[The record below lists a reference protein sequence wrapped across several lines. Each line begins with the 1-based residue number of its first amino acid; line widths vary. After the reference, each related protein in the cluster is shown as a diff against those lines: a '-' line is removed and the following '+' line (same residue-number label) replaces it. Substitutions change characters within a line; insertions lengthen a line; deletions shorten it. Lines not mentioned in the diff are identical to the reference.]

1 MNEEKSAAG
10 KSKQTRNEAR
20 AWWGHRLA
28 TETGRDRD
36 PGKYD
41 QFIDLV
47 QQKYNYTRAHAEEE
61 SNRRMVKHEARP
73 RQSGFRIRKSAE

>member
-1 MNEEKSAAG
+1 MNKEKGAG
-10 KSKQTRNEAR
+10 KSKQTRGEAR
-20 AWWGHRLA
+20 VWWGHRLA
-28 TETGRDRD
+28 TETGRDRN

-47 QQKYNYTRAHAEEE
+47 QQKYNYTRERAEEA
-61 SNRRMVKHEARP
+61 SNQRMVKHEARP

>member
-1 MNEEKSAAG
+1 MNEEKSAG
-10 KSKQTRNEAR
+10 TSKPTRSEAS

-28 TETGRDRD
+28 TETGRDRS

-47 QQKYNYTRAHAEEE
+47 QQKYNYTRERAEEE
-61 SNRRMVKHEARP
+61 FNRRMVKHEARP
-73 RQSGFRIRKSAE
+73 RQSGFRIRKSAA